1 MNSNSYH
8 LKSSVDSDEFDDES
22 TSTWSHQN
30 WYRLLIVFILI
41 LLSIISTTSL
51 IIVLYKDALKE
62 KTLVEKKKSWIDKW
76 KMIEPYVKKFPLG
89 FVLGFIRNLIVLAI
103 ERQSEL

>member
-8 LKSSVDSDEFDDES
+8 LKSSVDSDELDDES
-22 TSTWSHQN
+22 TSTWSHRN

-62 KTLVEKKKSWIDKW
+62 KTLVEKKKSWIGKW